1 MDYPK
6 IGTPLSA
13 TIDIQTDYRYLV
25 CDNYLIFYRYE
36 DGVVYVVRVLYG
48 RRNFIRVLFSNLL
61 EEEK

>member
-1 MDYPK
+1 MD
-6 IGTPLSA
+6 
-13 TIDIQTDYRYLV
+13 DYR

-36 DGVVYVVRVLYG
+36 DGVVYVVRILYG